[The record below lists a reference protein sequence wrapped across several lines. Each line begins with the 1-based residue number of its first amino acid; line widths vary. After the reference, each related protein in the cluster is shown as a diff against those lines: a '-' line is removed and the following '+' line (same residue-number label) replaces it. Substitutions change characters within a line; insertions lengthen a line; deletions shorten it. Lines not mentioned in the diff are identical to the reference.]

1 MTTIQ
6 ISQDLKTELQ
16 KRKMRESETYENI
29 IWDLLEDTMA
39 MSAQTRREIN
49 QSLEEARRGD
59 VVSHDVMV
67 RQLRQRQLRLRR

>member
-49 QSLEEARRGD
+49 QSLEEARHGD